1 MELLIF
7 YPLAGLCVLFALGV
21 VINKSPVGSAMSLIG
36 MMLGLAGIFI
46 LQQAHFIA
54 ILQIIIYAGAIM
66 VLFMFV
72 IMLLNLKG
80 KGEDENWLS
89 RDKNLLLTVLTG
101 FLVAGVL
108 YKIIEITSSSEF
120 NSPALLP
127 ETFGTVRQVGT
138 ILFTEFVLP
147 FEVASILL
155 LVAMIGAVVLAKSK
169 LDLIW
174 IWKLFRYLITCFLV
188 PRCLSSG

>member
-7 YPLAGLCVLFALGV
+7 YPLAGLCILFAIGV
-21 VINKSPVGSAMSLIG
+21 ILNSSPVGSAMSLIA
-36 MMLGLAGIFI
+36 MMLGLAGIFV

-80 KGEDENWLS
+80 KGEDDNWKS
-89 RDKNLLLTVLTG
+89 RDKNLLLSVLTG
-101 FLVAGVL
+101 FLALGIL
-108 YKIIEITSSSEF
+108 YKIIEITNASEF
-120 NSPALLP
+120 NSPALTP
-127 ETFGTVRQVGT
+127 ESFGTVREVGT
-138 ILFTEFVLP
+138 ILFTKFVLP

-169 LDLIW
+169 VD
-174 IWKLFRYLITCFLV
+174 
-188 PRCLSSG
+188 

>member
-7 YPLAGLCVLFALGV
+7 YPLAGFCVVLALGV
-21 VINKSPVGSAMSLIG
+21 VFNNSPVGSAMSLIG

-72 IMLLNLKG
+72 IMLLNLK
-80 KGEDENWLS
+80 KGDDAGWIS
-89 RDKNLLLTVLTG
+89 RERNLLLSVLTG
-101 FLVAGVL
+101 ILATGIL
-108 YKIIEITSSSEF
+108 YKVSDIIFTRKM
-120 NSPALLP
+120 NTPAIL
-127 ETFGTVRQVGT
+127 TDSFGTVAVIGET
-138 ILFTEFVLP
+138 LFTDFVLP

-155 LVAMIGAVVLAKSK
+155 LAAMVGAVVLAKTK
-169 LDLIW
+169 LD
-174 IWKLFRYLITCFLV
+174 
-188 PRCLSSG
+188 

>member
-36 MMLGLAGIFI
+36 MMLGLAGIFV
-46 LQQAHFIA
+46 LLQAHFIA

-108 YKIIEITSSSEF
+108 YKIIEITSSIEF

-169 LDLIW
+169 VD
-174 IWKLFRYLITCFLV
+174 
-188 PRCLSSG
+188 

>member
-1 MELLIF
+1 MMLC
-7 YPLAGLCVLFALGV
+7 LAGV
-21 VINKSPVGSAMSLIG
+21 
-36 MMLGLAGIFI
+36 FI

-80 KGEDENWLS
+80 KGEDDKWQS
-89 RDKNLLLTVLTG
+89 RDRNVLLNVLSG
-101 FLVAGVL
+101 LLAAGIL
-108 YKIIEITSSSEF
+108 YKLISIINEAKF
-120 NSPALLP
+120 NSPALTS
-127 ETFGTVRQVGT
+127 ENFGTVREVGT

-169 LDLIW
+169 VD
-174 IWKLFRYLITCFLV
+174 
-188 PRCLSSG
+188 

>member
-21 VINKSPVGSAMSLIG
+21 VINKSPIGSAMSLIA
-36 MMLGLAGIFI
+36 MMLGLSGIFI

-72 IMLLNLKG
+72 IMLLNLKDQ
-80 KGEDENWLS
+80 GEDKKWLS

-101 FLVAGVL
+101 LLVTGVL
-108 YKIIEITSSSEF
+108 YKIIKIINSSEF
-120 NSPALLP
+120 NSPAPLP
-127 ETFGTVRQVGT
+127 ESFGTVREVGT
-138 ILFTEFVLP
+138 ILFTKFVLP

-155 LVAMIGAVVLAKSK
+155 LVAMIGSVVLAKSK
-169 LDLIW
+169 VD
-174 IWKLFRYLITCFLV
+174 
-188 PRCLSSG
+188 

>member
-7 YPLAGLCVLFALGV
+7 YPLAGLCVVLALGV
-21 VINKSPVGSAMSLIG
+21 VINNSPVNSAISLIG
-36 MMLGLAGIFI
+36 MMLGLAGIFV

-80 KGEDENWLS
+80 KGEDESWRS
-89 RDKNLLLTVLTG
+89 RDKDLLLTVLSS
-101 FLVAGVL
+101 LLAAGVL
-108 YKIIEITSSSEF
+108 YKIIKITNAGDF
-120 NSPALLP
+120 NSPALP
-127 ETFGTVRQVGT
+127 PDSFGTVREVGT
-138 ILFTEFVLP
+138 ILFTKFVLP
-147 FEVASILL
+147 FEMASILL

-169 LDLIW
+169 VD
-174 IWKLFRYLITCFLV
+174 
-188 PRCLSSG
+188 